1 MRQYNHFTVSTLEKQ
16 PRKKQS
22 RAGRSPKGDTAKKI
36 VSLTIDPALIS
47 QVDGFAAI
55 KGISRSAA
63 LEKIITDWLR
73 VPSDNPVA
81 STASAID
88 NSLVQSDCL
97 FASPSLGAAIMY

>member
-1 MRQYNHFTVSTLEKQ
+1 MSTPEKQ
-16 PRKKQS
+16 SRKKQS

-47 QVDGFAAI
+47 QVDGFASD
-55 KGISRSAA
+55 KDMSRSAA
-63 LEKIITDWLR
+63 LEKIITEWLAI
-73 VPSDNPVA
+73 PSDSPIA